1 MSVPE
6 TIVTEHSIAVPI
18 GDTGSAG
25 HPGAVGHPGFTGP
38 GFSGPGVAG
47 HPGVVDHAGVKVDR
61 RSALGLH
68 TWLLTAKLLL
78 VPVVTYWPATFHD
91 FGLRDDYSNLREA
104 HEEIGK
110 VVQFC
115 ASHARPIYGWLLQST
130 YGQTGSVQDLQWMR
144 LGASLLLGALSLVSF
159 RGLRALGWPFSPAL
173 CFAVLLSLIPSAQVM
188 AGWAVGWPY
197 VATALLA
204 FGAFFT
210 VEGAL
215 TVGMS
220 AGPGRAVSQ
229 WMVAL
234 GLMVMSALIYQPS
247 ALFYVLPLAGALIV
261 QRQRTPAQCARWA
274 GAHLGFVVGS
284 LGLAYCTMTVLYASG
299 VFVKSG
305 RIAFEHH
312 WGVKIAWFLT
322 EVLPNALS
330 MFVLNDDNRRAHALY
345 LGCAALVGV
354 LLLAGAHAEW
364 RRYGRSRGMIWLAA
378 LLGLPVF
385 ACAVSLIASEHY
397 ATYRTILAMTAVLLC
412 FLVASVRAL
421 TESWGPRGRRML
433 AAVVVSTAFLIAQH
447 HVYALIAVPQG
458 NEWQLIMAGA
468 KQVNLDQVQL
478 NPLRPDNGRPRIFAI
493 ASTPADISTA
503 TIYHDEF
510 GSLSSNSEW
519 VPKEMFKRAM
529 HDLHPEVANLDSRY
543 EFTSGPRLPVDQ
555 HYDVVIDLHR
565 LHQFYTD
572 N

>member
-6 TIVTEHSIAVPI
+6 TIVTEPSIAVPI
-18 GDTGSAG
+18 GDGSGAG
-25 HPGAVGHPGFTGP
+25 HPSAVAHPA
-38 GFSGPGVAG
+38 VAG
-47 HPGVVDHAGVKVDR
+47 HPGVVGHAGIKVDR
-61 RSALGLH
+61 RSALGLRA
-68 TWLLTAKLLL
+68 WLLTAMLFL
-78 VPVVTYWPATFHD
+78 VPLVTYWPATFHD

-110 VVQFC
+110 VVLFC

-144 LGASLLLGALSLVSF
+144 LGASLLLGVLSLVSF

-234 GLMVMSALIYQPS
+234 GLMVTSALIYQPS

-274 GAHLGFVVGS
+274 GTHLGFVVGS
-284 LGLAYCTMTVLYASG
+284 LGLAYCTMSVLYASR

-312 WGVKIAWFLT
+312 WGVKIGWFLT

-330 MFVLNDDNRRAHALY
+330 IFVLNDDNRRDHALY

-421 TESWGPRGRRML
+421 TEGWGPRGRRML

-468 KQVNLDQVQL
+468 KQVRLD
-478 NPLRPDNGRPRIFAI
+478 NTRPRIFAI
-493 ASTPADISTA
+493 ASAPADISTA

-543 EFTSGPRLPVDQ
+543 EFSSGPRLPADQ
-555 HYDVVIDLHR
+555 HYDVVINLHR
-565 LHQFYTD
+565 LRQFYTD

>member
-6 TIVTEHSIAVPI
+6 TIVTERSIAVPI
-18 GDTGSAG
+18 GDTGGAG
-25 HPGAVGHPGFTGP
+25 HPGAVAH
-38 GFSGPGVAG
+38 PGVAG
-47 HPGVVDHAGVKVDR
+47 HPGVVGHAGVKVDR
-61 RSALGLH
+61 RSALGLRA
-68 TWLLTAKLLL
+68 WLLTAMLFL

-274 GAHLGFVVGS
+274 GAHLGFIVGS

-312 WGVKIAWFLT
+312 WGVKIAWFLR
-322 EVLPNALS
+322 EVIPNALS
-330 MFVLNDDNRRAHALY
+330 MFVLNDDNRRDHALY

-354 LLLAGAHAEW
+354 LLLAGAYAEW

-468 KQVNLDQVQL
+468 KQVHLDQVQL
-478 NPLRPDNGRPRIFAI
+478 HNTRPRIFAI

-543 EFTSGPRLPVDQ
+543 EFTSGPRLPADQ
-555 HYDVVIDLHR
+555 HYDVVINLHR